1 MKIVHVQQ
9 GTPEWVEHRAKHCN
23 ASDAPAMLGISPYKS
38 RRDILKEYALGLV
51 PEVTPEQQ
59 AIFNRGHRAEALAR
73 PLAELIVG
81 EELYPVTG
89 VSACGIMSASF
100 DGLTLTGEIAFEH
113 KLLASRLREAMFD
126 GCTGADLPEDYRAQ
140 MEQQIL
146 VSGAKKVLFMAS
158 DWDGNGQLIEE
169 RHCWYEPDQSMAARI
184 VAGWEQFE
192 KDIDAYT
199 VQEVESKPSG
209 HAPDSL
215 PALRIELQGMV
226 TASNLDAF
234 KTHAMSVLSSI
245 NRELVTDQDFAD
257 AEQTVKWAKSVEDKL
272 DAAKSHALSQ
282 TADID
287 ALFRTIDDVS
297 AETRR
302 IRLELDKLVKAEKE
316 RRKADIVASFV
327 ASVQAHYAGISGG
340 LPEAYTPCI
349 QFPQAVTRA
358 AMAEAVKGKRTL
370 DSMTSACD
378 SAAAALKIEASQ
390 QADRIRA
397 CIAVLEQNKDHATLF
412 ADRVQL
418 CATKQPEDLK
428 NLVAARIAEHEKQEA
443 ERVARIEREAL
454 EKARREVE
462 AKAHAEAIKKAAE
475 LQKSEQKQT
484 ADEVIDAIVTYDL
497 ITLDD
502 VNERLSP
509 ILITDTA
516 FARLG
521 YNSSISEA
529 QFQNLCAKLHNII
542 TVAQTQKGAA

>member
-1 MKIVHVQQ
+1 MRIVHVQQ
-9 GTPEWVEHRAKHCN
+9 GTQEWHLHRAAHSN
-23 ASDAPAMLGISPYKS
+23 ASDAPAMLGVSPYKS
-38 RRDILKEYALGLV
+38 RTELLKEVATGLV
-51 PEVTPEQQ
+51 PEVTPDKQ
-59 AIFNRGHRAEALAR
+59 AIFNKGHRAEALAR
-73 PLAELIVG
+73 PIAELIIG
-81 EELYPVTG
+81 SELYPVTG
-89 VSACGIMSASF
+89 VDDAGRMSASF

-169 RHCWYEPDQSMAARI
+169 RHCWYEPDSAMAARI

-192 KDIDAYT
+192 KDADAYT
-199 VQEVESKPSG
+199 VSEEASKPAG

-234 KTHAMSVLSSI
+234 KSHAMAVLGSI
-245 NRELVTDQDFAD
+245 NRDLVTDQDFAD

-272 DAAKSHALSQ
+272 DAAKAHALSQ

-316 RRKADIVASFV
+316 RRKADIVVSFV
-327 ASVQAHYAGISGG
+327 SSVQAHYAGISGG
-340 LPEAYTPCI
+340 LPESYAPCI

-378 SAAAALKIEASQ
+378 SAAASLKIEASQ

-397 CIAVLEQNKDHATLF
+397 CIAVLEQHKDHAALF

-443 ERVARIEREAL
+443 DRVARIEREAL
-454 EKARREVE
+454 EKALREAE
-462 AKAHAEAIKKAAE
+462 ERSREDAAKA
-475 LQKSEQKQT
+475 
-484 ADEVIDAIVTYDL
+484 VIDEQPKPANKIIDESVSYDR
-497 ITLDD
+497 ITRDD

-509 ILITDTA
+509 ILITDIA

-521 YNSSISEA
+521 YNSSLSDA
-529 QFQNLCAKLHNII
+529 QFQELCGKLHNII
-542 TVAQTQKGAA
+542 TAAQTAKAVA